1 MTKPVLLVRASG
13 NAADTAALAK
23 LGISSVSEPYLDIHA
38 VAGPTGTEAAARLLD
53 GLGQLG
59 SGDWVV
65 ATSLNALVFWRQIVT
80 QSFEPNLDQNLAFIP
95 GQEQPQP
102 VGPNLDQIRH
112 QTLAPKNESNPESLA
127 NVGDGPGE
135 GEGSGRAGASVEGED
150 ALAKAL
156 RAAKDRGVKF
166 AAIGDATSKK
176 YSEMGIHQVLT
187 PAVSTAAG
195 LAEMLLAL
203 APVREAGSEPT
214 ALIPLGN
221 LAMPTLT
228 TALDAA
234 GWQRITEVVYE
245 TQTVANR
252 PASASGLRSGDFAA
266 LLLRSPSAARAVA
279 HHTGM
284 DQRQTGMDQGN
295 PATAATAIEATAITV
310 PVICGGE
317 TTAATAR
324 ALGFNVQAIAPATT
338 AEATAQAI
346 FEVLRKTGEVDP
358 HRPNPA
364 KPHPAHPS
372 EGS

>member
-13 NAADTAALAK
+13 NAADAAALAK

-53 GLGQLG
+53 GLGRLG

-80 QSFEPNLDQNLAFIP
+80 QSFEPNLDQNSAFIP
-95 GQEQPQP
+95 GQEQPHP
-102 VGPNLDQIRH
+102 VGTNLDQIRH

-127 NVGDGPGE
+127 NVGDSPGE
-135 GEGSGRAGASVEGED
+135 AEGSGRAGASVEGVD

-156 RAAKDRGVKF
+156 RAAKARGVKF
-166 AAIGDATSKK
+166 AAIGDATAKK
-176 YSEMGIHQVLT
+176 YSEMGIHEVLT

-203 APVREAGSEPT
+203 APVRAAGKAPT

-234 GWQRITEVVYE
+234 GWHRITEVVYE
-245 TQTVANR
+245 TQAVANR
-252 PASASGLRSGDFAA
+252 PASAAGLRSGDFAA

-284 DQRQTGMDQGN
+284 NQN
-295 PATAATAIEATAITV
+295 SAAIEV

-346 FEVLRKTGEVDP
+346 FEVLQKTGQT
-358 HRPNPA
+358 
-364 KPHPAHPS
+364 S

>member
-13 NAADTAALAK
+13 NAADAAALAK

-53 GLGQLG
+53 GLSQLG

-80 QSFEPNLDQNLAFIP
+80 QRFEPNLDQNSAFIP

-102 VGPNLDQIRH
+102 VGTNLDQIRH
-112 QTLAPKNESNPESLA
+112 QTLAPKNESNPESL
-127 NVGDGPGE
+127 
-135 GEGSGRAGASVEGED
+135 SI
-150 ALAKAL
+150 AL
-156 RAAKDRGVKF
+156 RAAQARGVRF
-166 AAIGDATSKK
+166 AAIGEATAKK
-176 YSEMGIHQVLT
+176 YSEMGIHEVLT

-284 DQRQTGMDQGN
+284 NQN
-295 PATAATAIEATAITV
+295 SAAIQV

-338 AEATAQAI
+338 AEATAHAI
-346 FEVLRKTGEVDP
+346 FEVLQKTGQT
-358 HRPNPA
+358 
-364 KPHPAHPS
+364 S